1 MLLIYTICFL
11 LFLPIFS
18 TYFVVH
24 CIIHVIT
31 FLYSPYEYKYM
42 CTHIHPCVYV
52 HTHLCM
58 YIHMCVHTQ
67 TFIYGHTP
75 VYIYTHV
82 HAHTQTYMYVHTPV
96 YIYTRV
102 HTHKPVYMYTH
113 MYTCTCVCVYNTQRH
128 TCAYA
133 HTERLICHCT
143 KHIPLEWLL
152 EKRQY
157 AFLKL
162 SHSVIKCT
170 ITCIMEE
177 HIPV

>member
-24 CIIHVIT
+24 CIIHMIT
-31 FLYSPYEYKYM
+31 FLYSPCEYTYM
-42 CTHIHPCVYV
+42 CTHTHTCVYV
-52 HTHLCM
+52 THTCV
-58 YIHMCVHTQ
+58 YIHTCVHTQ

-75 VYIYTHV
+75 VCIYTHV
-82 HAHTQTYMYVHTPV
+82 CAHTQTCVYVHTC
-96 YIYTRV
+96 IYV
-102 HTHKPVYMYTH
+102 HV
-113 MYTCTCVCVYNTQRH
+113 CLCVCTYTQRH

-133 HTERLICHCT
+133 TERLICHCT
-143 KHIPLEWLL
+143 QHIPLEWLL